1 MTLARR
7 WKALLVAAVLAGVVA
22 DATAEKRYGP
32 GVTDTEILIGQ
43 TMPYSGAGSAY
54 GTIGKAQVAYFAA
67 VNAAGGIN
75 GRKVKLVSLDDG
87 YMPPKTVEHVRRLV
101 EQDQVLLIFSSV
113 GTATNMAVRKYLNAK
128 GVPHLFVAGG
138 DSAWGDHEHYP
149 WTMGWMPS
157 YRHEAALYAQHVLKT
172 KPDAKIALFSLNDDY
187 GRDYV
192 AGFKAALGERA
203 KTMIVNEQT
212 YEATDPTVD
221 TQIVSLKASG
231 ADTLMSAMAGKHASQ
246 ALRKM
251 GEIGWKP
258 AHYTGIASASVRGVL
273 EPAGLDNAVGLIS
286 AYYAKAPDTIA
297 FSQDVAIRAY
307 LEWAK
312 KYYDGNAY
320 DGIAAHGYQVAQA
333 MEYVLR
339 KCGDDLSR
347 ENIMRVA
354 TSMTNLEF
362 PMLYPGVR
370 VTTSKTDYYPIEDL
384 VLLRFD
390 GRNWQLA
397 PQPK

>member
-1 MTLARR
+1 MTLVHR
-7 WKALLVAAVLAGVVA
+7 WKALLVAAVLAVTVT
-22 DATAEKRYGP
+22 DALAEKRYGP

-54 GTIGKAQVAYFAA
+54 GAIGKAQLAFFAA

-75 GRKVKLVSLDDG
+75 GRKVKLLSLDDA
-87 YMPPKTVEHVRRLV
+87 YLPPKTVEHVRRLV

-138 DSAWGDHEHYP
+138 DSAWGDHERYP

-157 YRHEAALYAQHVLKT
+157 YRHEASLYAQHILKT
-172 KPDAKIALFSLNDDY
+172 RPDAKIALFSLNDDY

-192 AGFKAALGERA
+192 AGFKAALGEKAR
-203 KTMIVNEQT
+203 TMIVGEQT

-251 GEIGWKP
+251 GELGWKP

-307 LEWAK
+307 LDWAK
-312 KYYDGNAY
+312 KYYDGNAN

-347 ENIMRVA
+347 ENIMRQA
-354 TSMTNLEF
+354 RL
-362 PMLYPGVR
+362 LKGLQL
-370 VTTSKTDYYPIEDL
+370 VTTIKTDYYPIEDL